1 MSDSPNSPKL
11 QQLQKYMKTLRR
23 FTRNHLSS
31 NLRIATAVTLITA
44 AVGLLM
50 SATMT
55 TPVSAGSAQAA
66 GFYTRQIPLAGT
78 SSPQTGDFTPSD
90 GSQGQVEFAGQGVE
104 EDGSPGPAP
113 GTVVN
118 RSLSKG
124 PGKGASATSGKKAK
138 SNPQLN
144 LSFAGLN
151 LYQQRYARGG
161 NQFTVEPPDQGMC
174 VGNGYVVEA
183 VNDVLNVF
191 NAGTGTS
198 ALPDNTATNIVGGF
212 PRNVNHAV
220 DLNSFFGYAQ
230 AVTRPS
236 GPPFGPFVTDPS
248 CLYDAATQRFFVIAL
263 TLNTNP
269 ATGGFTTVNHLDV
282 AVSKTSNP
290 TGGWNIYRF
299 DVTNDAVKTGG
310 INTR

>member
-1 MSDSPNSPKL
+1 MKLPYWLNRSNSI
-11 QQLQKYMKTLRR
+11 
-23 FTRNHLSS
+23 LSYWR
-31 NLRIATAVTLITA
+31 LALGGTFLCT
-44 AVGLLM
+44 GLALAFVA
-50 SATMT
+50 SSTMT

-90 GSQGQVEFAGQGVE
+90 GSQGQVEFAGQGVT
-104 EDGSPGPAP
+104 EDGSPGPVP

-144 LSFAGLN
+144 FSFAGLN

-174 VGNGYVVEA
+174 AGNGYVVEA
-183 VNDVLNVF
+183 VNDVLNIF
-191 NAGTGTS
+191 NTS
-198 ALPDNTATNIVGGF
+198 GVSQLPNNTATNIVGGF

-220 DLNSFFGYAQ
+220 DLNSFFGYPA
-230 AVTRPS
+230 AVQRSVSNGQPNH
-236 GPPFGPFVTDPS
+236 FGQFVTDPS
-248 CLYDAATQRFFVIAL
+248 CLYDAATQRFFLVVL
-263 TLNTNP
+263 TLETN
-269 ATGGFTTVNHLDV
+269 
-282 AVSKTSNP
+282 STSSA
-290 TGGWNIYRF
+290 F
-299 DVTNDAVKTGG
+299 
-310 INTR
+310 

>member
-1 MSDSPNSPKL
+1 
-11 QQLQKYMKTLRR
+11 MKTLRR
-23 FTRNHLSS
+23 FSRNRFFSHA
-31 NLRIATAVTLITA
+31 RITA
-44 AVGLLM
+44 AVILISAAAAMTFVATSPAASGL
-50 SATMT
+50 
-55 TPVSAGSAQAA
+55 VSSKIALS
-66 GFYTRQIPLAGT
+66 GT

-90 GSQGQVEFAGQGVE
+90 GSQGQVEFAGQGE
-104 EDGSPGPAP
+104 TEDGSPGPAP

-144 LSFAGLN
+144 FSFAGLN

-174 VGNGYVVEA
+174 AGNGYVVEA

-198 ALPDNTATNIVGGF
+198 ALPDNTATNIVAGF

-220 DLNSFFGYAQ
+220 DLNSFFGYPP
-230 AVTRPS
+230 AV
-236 GPPFGPFVTDPS
+236 D
-248 CLYDAATQRFFVIAL
+248 
-263 TLNTNP
+263 
-269 ATGGFTTVNHLDV
+269 
-282 AVSKTSNP
+282 
-290 TGGWNIYRF
+290 
-299 DVTNDAVKTGG
+299 
-310 INTR
+310 

>member
-1 MSDSPNSPKL
+1 MKLPYWLNRSNSI
-11 QQLQKYMKTLRR
+11 
-23 FTRNHLSS
+23 LSYWR
-31 NLRIATAVTLITA
+31 LALGGTFLCT
-44 AVGLLM
+44 GLALAFVA
-50 SATMT
+50 SSTMT

-78 SSPQTGDFTPSD
+78 SSPQSGDFTPSD
-90 GSQGQVEFAGQGVE
+90 GSQGQVEFAGQGVT

-144 LSFAGLN
+144 FSFAGLN

-174 VGNGYVVEA
+174 AGNGYVVEA
-183 VNDVLNVF
+183 VNDVLNIF
-191 NAGTGTS
+191 NTS
-198 ALPDNTATNIVGGF
+198 GVSQLPNNTATNIVGGF
-212 PRNVNHAV
+212 PRDVNHAV
-220 DLNSFFGYAQ
+220 DLNSFYGYPAAVDRSVPNGQPNHFGQ
-230 AVTRPS
+230 
-236 GPPFGPFVTDPS
+236 FVTDPS
-248 CLYDAATQRFFVIAL
+248 CLYDAATQRFFVVVL
-263 TLNTNP
+263 TLETNST
-269 ATGGFTTVNHLDV
+269 TGGFTTVNHLDV
-282 AVSKTSNP
+282 AVSQTSNP

-299 DVTNDAVKTGG
+299 DVTGDGTN
-310 INTR
+310 NP